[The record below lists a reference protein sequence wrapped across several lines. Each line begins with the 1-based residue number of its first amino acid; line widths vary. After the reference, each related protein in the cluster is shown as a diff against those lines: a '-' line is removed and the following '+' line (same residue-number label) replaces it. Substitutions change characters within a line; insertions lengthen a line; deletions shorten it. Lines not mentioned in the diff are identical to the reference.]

1 MAEVG
6 VALPGHVTT
15 ADPPDLIPSPP
26 WDLWIQ
32 PSPPPL
38 HIKGLLPARLPLQSQ
53 LQQLQQLLSPFHG
66 SEKMGWA
73 GQLVHMPPKY
83 RQAAPARPWVA
94 SFHTVSIRGVPV
106 MAPLGQSTSLPPEL
120 SKSWTRGAVPLS
132 GWEGPSLY
140 PDLLPPVLRGA
151 AS

>member
-1 MAEVG
+1 MG

-15 ADPPDLIPSPP
+15 ADPPDLVPFPP
-26 WDLWIQ
+26 WDLTIQ
-32 PSPPPL
+32 PFPPPL

-53 LQQLQQLLSPFHG
+53 LQQLQQLPPPFHG

-106 MAPLGQSTSLPPEL
+106 MASLGQSTSLPPQ
-120 SKSWTRGAVPLS
+120 SSVNPGQ
-132 GWEGPSLY
+132 EGPT
-140 PDLLPPVLRGA
+140 P
-151 AS
+151 